1 MRTQACNNLGP
12 TRFIAPSPSGK
23 APDSDSGIGGSNPSG
38 AAKHERS
45 DLTIGPFLLPD
56 YFCPAQRGWSAH
68 ASHPEVEQRSPAGD
82 APTPPSSGRDAASAR
97 RGTTRTT
104 GHSQAAPP
112 PPRAGAATAGT
123 CYEMPIQR
131 LRKPP
136 GPAKENLP
144 RNPAHRRLPIAGAHC
159 ADPKTTK
166 ARHGRAFEA
175 GTPANRDATNAMDQ
189 RLENWVARRAL
200 CRPTF
205 LRSTSRA
212 SRVMKPALRSS
223 DFRVSS
229 YSTSARAMPRRIAPA

>member
-56 YFCPAQRGWSAH
+56 YFCPDGARTQSCA
-68 ASHPEVEQRSPAGD
+68 PRSNSD
-82 APTPPSSGRDAASAR
+82 RRTTPPSSGGDTASAR
-97 RGTTRTT
+97 RGTTRRNWPLASST
-104 GHSQAAPP
+104 P
-112 PPRAGAATAGT
+112 AATRRRRHRCHVLRDGHPAFAVAARPG
-123 CYEMPIQR
+123 QR
-131 LRKPP
+131 
-136 GPAKENLP
+136 NLP
-144 RNPAHRRLPIAGAHC
+144 RNPAHRRPPTACSHC

-175 GTPANRDATNAMDQ
+175 GAPANRDATNAMDQ

>member
-12 TRFIAPSPSGK
+12 TCFIAPSPSGK

-56 YFCPAQRGWSAH
+56 YFCPDGARTQPCA
-68 ASHPEVEQRSPAGD
+68 PRSNSD
-82 APTPPSSGRDAASAR
+82 RRRRRPTPPSSGRDAASAR
-97 RGTTRTT
+97 RGTTRRT
-104 GHSQAAPP
+104 GHLQAAPR
-112 PPRAGAATAGT
+112 PPRAGAATAAT
-123 CYEMPIQR
+123 CYEMTTQR

-136 GPAKENLP
+136 GQAKETCL
-144 RNPAHRRLPIAGAHC
+144 ATQHIAGHRLQAHC
-159 ADPKTTK
+159 AAPKTTK

-175 GTPANRDATNAMDQ
+175 GAPANRDATNAMDQ

-212 SRVMKPALRSS
+212 SRVMKPAFRSS